1 MKITGSY
8 RKVWVFYLQPSGCF
22 HELGN
27 IGVWSSPSVE
37 SGNESRDTGAKLGN
51 WAHGRHATDGDHV
64 QIKGKDLVVI
74 HQKKLRD
81 SATKKGW
88 TNFCQKSTKIIKNTV
103 LSFNSQKEQ
112 VQLGL
117 TGGSAGIQR
126 RRRQVLGTCETRKGS
141 TLAYF

>member
-8 RKVWVFYLQPSGCF
+8 RKVWVFYLQPSGWF

-74 HQKKLRD
+74 HQKKLGGF
-81 SATKKGW
+81 SNKKGV
-88 TNFCQKSTKIIKNTV
+88 NQFLPKINKNNQKY
-103 LSFNSQKEQ
+103 SFK
-112 VQLGL
+112 
-117 TGGSAGIQR
+117 
-126 RRRQVLGTCETRKGS
+126 
-141 TLAYF
+141 F